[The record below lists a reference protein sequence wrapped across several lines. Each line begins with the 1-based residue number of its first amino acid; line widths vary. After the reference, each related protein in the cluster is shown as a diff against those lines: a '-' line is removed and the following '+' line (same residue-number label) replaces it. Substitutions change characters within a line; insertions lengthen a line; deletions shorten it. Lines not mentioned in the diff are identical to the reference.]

1 MSLTIA
7 RPADTDRAV
16 VLSGAWDPDV
26 DPNVQVVGANTV
38 QRLAVI
44 HQLVTISCQQHVEVI
59 IPAPAWM
66 APGSHVD
73 EVERTLLG
81 AVAAFKA
88 RSAAPGSPAHAL
100 TLVVDEYQTIAREA
114 RNAQQLQRINDAIR
128 QIWHG
133 AREARMHVII
143 GTTSETLDLDG
154 QGSTVAVGPLT
165 DSEREILH
173 AAYPAVHLTAL
184 EDGEAWFA
192 GATSAPR
199 RVRI

>member
-1 MSLTIA
+1 MSLTIT

-16 VLSGAWDPDV
+16 VLSGAWNPDI

-44 HQLVTISCQQHVEVI
+44 HQLVTISCQQHGETI

-66 APGSHVD
+66 APGSHID

-81 AVAAFKA
+81 AVAAFKV
-88 RSAAPGSPAHAL
+88 RRNAPESQAHSL

-114 RNAQQLQRINDAIR
+114 RNAQQLQRINGAIR

-133 AREARMHVII
+133 AREARMHVIV
-143 GTTSETLDLDG
+143 GTTSVSLALDG

-173 AAYPAVHLTAL
+173 AHYPGVHLPAI

-192 GATSAPR
+192 GATTAPR